1 MSSQLSLP
9 QDSLKSAINP
19 TVIKTYITFWQ
30 PNSLQLNCTVMENID
45 RLLAFLVTES
55 LHNKVQLNTD
65 PIYLKS
71 INWYNLALFFSPE
84 FIKKQFN
91 LRIYPQNDLINYM
104 ESTLK
109 STLFSFHCLWGIFQL
124 VLISDRLTSNIL
136 YNFPLY
142 NNNKNPIETQTFPF
156 KTVI

>member
-1 MSSQLSLP
+1 
-9 QDSLKSAINP
+9 
-19 TVIKTYITFWQ
+19 
-30 PNSLQLNCTVMENID
+30 MENID

-104 ESTLK
+104 ESTSNLHCFH
-109 STLFSFHCLWGIFQL
+109 STVYGVFS
-124 VLISDRLTSNIL
+124 N
-136 YNFPLY
+136 
-142 NNNKNPIETQTFPF
+142 
-156 KTVI
+156 

>member
-19 TVIKTYITFWQ
+19 TAIKTYITFWQ
-30 PNSLQLNCTVMENID
+30 PNSLQLNCTAMENID

-71 INWYNLALFFSPE
+71 IN
-84 FIKKQFN
+84 
-91 LRIYPQNDLINYM
+91 
-104 ESTLK
+104 
-109 STLFSFHCLWGIFQL
+109 
-124 VLISDRLTSNIL
+124 
-136 YNFPLY
+136 
-142 NNNKNPIETQTFPF
+142 
-156 KTVI
+156 